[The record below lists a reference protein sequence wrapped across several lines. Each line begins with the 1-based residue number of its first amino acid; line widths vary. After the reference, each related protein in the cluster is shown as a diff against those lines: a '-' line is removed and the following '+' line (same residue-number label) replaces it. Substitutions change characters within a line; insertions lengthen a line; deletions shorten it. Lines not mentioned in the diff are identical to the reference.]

1 MRRVAARILLAVALL
16 ASLWAAVLVVF
27 GGIEFTWSGTRV
39 RTHEPLRPIVVAGV
53 ALALGVPLYG
63 TVRVFTIWRRLTRRV
78 QPGVAAAGLAIF
90 VFVVGLTYS
99 TTTAA
104 GSDSFGYVSQA
115 NLWLTGGLK
124 QPQPWVAQVPWPN
137 KGPTFMPLGYRTP
150 PYSETILVPTYS
162 PGLPLLMSGAMFA
175 AGYAAAFWIV
185 PLAGGILVLATYGIG
200 KRLGDPWAGL
210 IAAWL
215 VATSPI
221 VLFML
226 MLPMS
231 DVPAAAAWAVA
242 LYYFLPR
249 DDRRGT
255 VVRAAAAGAAAAV
268 AILVRPN
275 LVPLAAVLAA
285 GYLLRMIRNRRRWV
299 GDATAVM
306 TFTAVAAV
314 GAVAAAAINQYL
326 NGSPF
331 ESGYGDVK
339 TSFAW
344 NNVLPNALLYSGWL
358 LQMQTPLIAA
368 AFIPLLLPAKRF
380 WPGVADR
387 SMLLVL
393 GTFVLTLWALYLPYL
408 QFDTWTYLR
417 FLLASWPIMM
427 LGLAVLAS
435 SASRDAPAGR
445 VLAVTGIVVFL
456 GLYEYRI
463 GAQSAAF
470 VSWRSERASVL
481 VARETRRVTPAN
493 SVIFSM
499 FHSGSVRYYGGRMSL
514 RYDFLDGDWL
524 DRAIDWFQAHDV
536 HPYLLVNDWEV
547 PRIRLRFNTQRSV
560 QLLDRPPMFTYD
572 SAATIFLFDL
582 APGDSPARVSARLP
596 DVTEQIRNAEPV
608 AMPPWILKE

>member
-1 MRRVAARILLAVALL
+1 MRRVAARILLTIALL

-27 GGIEFTWSGTRV
+27 GGIEFTWSGTRL
-39 RTHEPLRPIVVAGV
+39 RTHEPLRPIEVAGL
-53 ALALGVPLYG
+53 ALALGIPLFG
-63 TVRVFTIWRRLTRRV
+63 TARVFTIWRRLTSRV
-78 QPGVAAAGLAIF
+78 QPGVVAAGLAIF
-90 VFVVGLTYS
+90 VFIVGLTYS

-104 GSDSFGYVSQA
+104 GADSFGYVSQA
-115 NLWLTGGLK
+115 SLWLAGGLK
-124 QPQPWVAQVPWPN
+124 QPQPWVAQVPWPH

-150 PYSETILVPTYS
+150 PYSETVLVPTYS

-175 AGYAAAFWIV
+175 AGHAAAFWIV
-185 PLAGGILVLATYGIG
+185 PLAGAILVLATYGIG
-200 KRLGDPWAGL
+200 KRLGDPSAGL
-210 IAAWL
+210 IAAWF
-215 VATSPI
+215 VGTSPI

-242 LYYFLPR
+242 LYYFLPL
-249 DDRRGT
+249 DDRRWT
-255 VVRAAAAGAAAAV
+255 LERAAAAGLAAAV

-285 GYLLRMIRNRRRWV
+285 GYLLRMIRNRRRWAV
-299 GDATAVM
+299 DATAVL
-306 TFTAVAAV
+306 TFGSVATL

-339 TSFAW
+339 ASFAW
-344 NNVLPNALLYSGWL
+344 TNVLPNALRYSGWL
-358 LQMQTPLIAA
+358 VQMQTPLIAA
-368 AFIPLLLPAKRF
+368 AFIPLLLPAKRL

-387 SMLLVL
+387 SLLLVL
-393 GTFVLTLWALYLPYL
+393 GIFVVTLWALYLPYL
-408 QFDTWTYLR
+408 QFDNWTYLR
-417 FLLASWPIMM
+417 FLIASWPIVM
-427 LGLAVLAS
+427 LGLAVLAT
-435 SASRDAPAGR
+435 SASRGAPAGR
-445 VLAVTGIVVFL
+445 FLAVTGLVVFL

-463 GAQSAAF
+463 GAQSGAF
-470 VSWRSERASVL
+470 VSWRSDRASVL

-524 DRAIDWFQAHDV
+524 DRAIEWFQAHDV

-547 PRIRLRFNTQRSV
+547 PRVRQRFSTQRYV

-582 APGDSPARVSARLP
+582 SPSDSSDRKSATLA
-596 DVTEQIRNAEPV
+596 DVTEQIRNAEPA